1 MTRFATYPDDSLG
14 GDRIRSLL
22 RLLPYL
28 SRRKGQYALGAL
40 CLLVMNAAP
49 IALPW
54 IIGGIVDMLRAT
66 HASGGSLPSG
76 FIPQKVLLLTSIA
89 LVGGA
94 GMFGMRWLLIG
105 ASRRIEFEIRQDFF
119 AHLMRLDLPY
129 YGRTPVGDLMARAGS
144 DLNAVRML
152 LGPGVMYSINT
163 LTMLI
168 FTLSLMFLIDWKL
181 TLLGLSPLPVLS
193 VLIYFISSR
202 FHSGFTRIQEQY
214 SRLSTRVQE
223 NLSGIRV
230 IKAFGREHHEEGR
243 FAREGW
249 AYYREN
255 LKLYRMMALFMPIL
269 RMLSGVA
276 IVLIL
281 FYGGR
286 AVAAERISI
295 GELVAFIQYMI
306 RLSWPMAA
314 LGWVTGIVQRGIA
327 SWQRMLVI
335 MDTEAA
341 DATDPSLDSEA
352 RLGGKLEI
360 RRLSFSYEGEPVLKE
375 IDLILPAGGSLGII
389 GPTGSGKTTLLRL
402 LPRLEEPAPGTIF
415 LGGRDITELPLQSL
429 RRTVAWAGQEPLLF
443 SESLAENLRYGDPDV
458 SPERRDQVA
467 AEAGIL
473 DEVRGFGEGWDT
485 LIGERGVNLSG
496 GQKQRLTLARAFLKD
511 ASLLLLD
518 SPFASV
524 DTHTEESILAAL
536 RARGGRQST
545 ILVSHRV
552 STVRHC
558 DQIVVLDRGRIV
570 EQGSHTELLAVGGL
584 YRRLHERQLIEEEL
598 GPRREQA

>member
-28 SRRKGQYALGAL
+28 SRRRGHYALGAL
-40 CLLVMNAAP
+40 CLLVMNAAT

-66 HASGGSLPSG
+66 HESGGALPSA

-119 AHLMRLDLPY
+119 AHLMRLDLPFF
-129 YGRTPVGDLMARAGS
+129 GRTPVGDLMARSGS

-181 TLLGLSPLPVLS
+181 TLLGLSPLPILS

-230 IKAFGREHHEEGR
+230 IKAFGREQHEEVR

-249 AYYREN
+249 AYYHEN

-335 MDTEAA
+335 MDTEGA
-341 DATDPSLDSEA
+341 DATDPSLESSE
-352 RLGGKLEI
+352 RLGGELEI
-360 RRLSFSYEGEPVLKE
+360 RRLSFSYEGEQVLKE
-375 IDLILPAGGSLGII
+375 IDLILPAGSSLGII

-443 SESLAENLRYGDPDV
+443 SESLGENLRYGDPDV

-511 ASLLLLD
+511 ASILLLD

-558 DQIVVLDRGRIV
+558 DQIVVLDRGKIV

-584 YRRLHERQLIEEEL
+584 YHRLHERQLIEEEL

>member
-28 SRRKGQYALGAL
+28 SRRRGHYALGAL
-40 CLLVMNAAP
+40 CLLVMNAAT

-66 HASGGSLPSG
+66 HESGGALPSA

-119 AHLMRLDLPY
+119 AHLMRLDLPFF
-129 YGRTPVGDLMARAGS
+129 GRTPVGDLMARSGS

-181 TLLGLSPLPVLS
+181 TLLGLSPLPILS

-230 IKAFGREHHEEGR
+230 IKAFGREQHEEVR

-249 AYYREN
+249 AYYHEN

-335 MDTEAA
+335 MDTEGA
-341 DATDPSLDSEA
+341 DATDPSLESSE
-352 RLGGKLEI
+352 RLGGELEI
-360 RRLSFSYEGEPVLKE
+360 RRLSFSYEGEQVLKE
-375 IDLILPAGGSLGII
+375 IDLILPAGSSLGII

-443 SESLAENLRYGDPDV
+443 SESLAENMRYGDPDV

-511 ASLLLLD
+511 ASILLLD

-558 DQIVVLDRGRIV
+558 DQIVVLDRGKIV

-584 YRRLHERQLIEEEL
+584 YHRLHERQLIEEEL

>member
-1 MTRFATYPDDSLG
+1 MIRPAPYPGDPLG
-14 GDRIRSLL
+14 GDLIRSLL

-28 SRRKGQYALGAL
+28 SRRKRRFALGVG
-40 CLLVMNAAP
+40 CLLVMNAST

-54 IIGGIVDMLRAT
+54 IIGSIVDMLRAIHET
-66 HASGGSLPSG
+66 GGTLPSG
-76 FIPQKVLLLTSIA
+76 YILRQVLLLTSIA

-105 ASRRIEFEIRQDFF
+105 ASRQIEFEIRQDFF

-129 YGRTPVGDLMARAGS
+129 FGRTPVGDLMARAGS

-163 LTMLI
+163 TTMLF

-230 IKAFGREHHEEGR
+230 IKAFGRERHEEER
-243 FAREGW
+243 FSREGW
-249 AYYREN
+249 AYYHEN

-269 RMLSGVA
+269 RMLGGVA

-286 AVAAERISI
+286 AVAVERISM

-327 SWQRMLVI
+327 SWQRMLAI
-335 MDTEAA
+335 MDTQPASGEASPLEL
-341 DATDPSLDSEA
+341 TESV
-352 RLGGKLEI
+352 GGELEI
-360 RRLSFSYEGEPVLKE
+360 RRLSFSYGSDRVLSD
-375 IDLILPAGGSLGII
+375 IDLVLPAGDSLGII

-415 LGGRDITELPLQSL
+415 LGGRDITELPLSSL
-429 RRTVAWAGQEPLLF
+429 RSAVAWAGQEPLLF

-458 SPERRDQVA
+458 SPERRDRVA
-467 AEAGIL
+467 EEAGIL
-473 DEVRGFGEGWDT
+473 AEVLEFSEGWDT

-511 ASLLLLD
+511 AALLILD

-536 RARGGRQST
+536 RARSGRQST

-558 DQIVVLDRGRIV
+558 DQIIVLEHGRVVERGDHR
-570 EQGSHTELLAVGGL
+570 ELLARGGL
-584 YRRLHERQLIEEEL
+584 YQRLHERQLLEEEL